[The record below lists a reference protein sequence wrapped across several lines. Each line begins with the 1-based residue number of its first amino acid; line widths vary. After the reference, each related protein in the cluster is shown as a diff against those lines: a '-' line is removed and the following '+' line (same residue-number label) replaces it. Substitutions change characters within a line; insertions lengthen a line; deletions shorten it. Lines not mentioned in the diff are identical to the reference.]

1 MIRAEQYSEAESL
14 MPYPQANYFVGLTL
28 LVIVVGF
35 WGSYFTEIGDVPTA
49 FHVHAFTATSWVVLL
64 MLQVWSIHHRRNDL
78 HKLVGK
84 LSLALFPLLMVGFVS
99 IINFSAASFAAE
111 KSPQI
116 MFLGPSFGVGMM
128 VALVA
133 YLTVFYLALKN
144 RRKVRLHAGYMLMTP
159 LILFESPFS
168 RILSVYFPSAVFTGS
183 EGPQFIIDAIVIS
196 ISLSIVFALAMYLRD
211 RKGGTPFLVAAAFM
225 IVQAILMYVGSS
237 VEWIRAGFAAYAQ
250 IPAGVTLAL
259 GLLLGIAVSW
269 LGWRSVGGGPAARPA
284 T

>member
-1 MIRAEQYSEAESL
+1 

-49 FHVHAFTATSWVVLL
+49 FHIHAITATSWVMLL
-64 MLQVWSIHHRRNDL
+64 MLQVWSIHSRRNDF

-84 LSLALFPLLMVGFVS
+84 LSFALFPLLMVGFVS
-99 IINFSAASFAAE
+99 IINFSATSFAAE
-111 KSPQI
+111 KNPQI
-116 MFLGPSFGVGMM
+116 IVLGPSFGVGMM
-128 VALVA
+128 VALAA

-168 RILSVYFPSAVFTGS
+168 RIMLKYFPSVVFTGS
-183 EGPQFIIDAIVIS
+183 EGPQLIIDAIVIS
-196 ISLSIVFALAMYLRD
+196 ISLSILFALVMYLRD

-225 IVQAILMYVGSS
+225 IVQSILMYVGSS
-237 VEWIRAGFAAYAQ
+237 VEWIRTGFAAYAQ
-250 IPAGVTLAL
+250 IPPGITLAL
-259 GLLLGIAVSW
+259 GLLLGITVSW
-269 LGWRSVGGGPAARPA
+269 LGWRSVGSGPAARPA
-284 T
+284 PSALS

>member
-1 MIRAEQYSEAESL
+1 

-49 FHVHAFTATSWVVLL
+49 FHVHAITATSWVMLL
-64 MLQVWSIHHRRNDL
+64 MVQVWSIHNRRNEL
-78 HKLVGK
+78 HKLVGR
-84 LSLALFPLLMVGFVS
+84 LSFALFPLLMVGFVS

-111 KSPQI
+111 KNPFI
-116 MFLGPSFGVGMM
+116 VVMGPSFGIGMM
-128 VALVA
+128 VALAA

-144 RRKVRLHAGYMLMTP
+144 RRNVRLHAGYMLMTP

-168 RILSVYFPSAVFTGS
+168 RIMLKYFPSAVFTGT

-196 ISLSIVFALAMYLRD
+196 ISLSILFALVMYLRD
-211 RKGGTPFLVAAAFM
+211 RKRGTPFLVAMAFM
-225 IVQAILMYVGSS
+225 IVQSILMYLGSS
-237 VEWIRAGFAAYAQ
+237 VEWIRAGFTAYAQ
-250 IPAGVTLAL
+250 IPAEVTLAL
-259 GLLLGIAVSW
+259 GFLLGIAVSW

-284 T
+284 PLIHAQR